1 MLRKDRERDAAF
13 AWEVFQKAP
22 YATLSLTDEVG
33 RPYAIPISPVVD
45 EAYHVVYFHCA
56 GHGEKWEL
64 LAKNPAV
71 CLSAVSY
78 AAAIPNEFSM
88 AYASAVLH
96 GRAEVVTDEAEQV
109 KVMLLLC
116 TAYDP
121 QGHGPVQRVYGK
133 IYVGHPCGEDRAGV
147 GDGEELRRPGEG
159 APRLRRP
166 PLKEGGW
173 KADDWGTAVGERDD
187 GKVRQLRIDGCRSP
201 RQPF

>member
-33 RPYAIPISPVVD
+33 KPYAIPISPVVD

-64 LAKNPAV
+64 LAKNPPV

-96 GRAEVVTDEAEQV
+96 GRAEVE
-109 KVMLLLC
+109 K
-116 TAYDP
+116 
-121 QGHGPVQRVYGK
+121 
-133 IYVGHPCGEDRAGV
+133 
-147 GDGEELRRPGEG
+147 
-159 APRLRRP
+159 
-166 PLKEGGW
+166 
-173 KADDWGTAVGERDD
+173 
-187 GKVRQLRIDGCRSP
+187 
-201 RQPF
+201 

>member
-22 YATLSLTDEVG
+22 YATLSLTDEAG
-33 RPYAIPISPVVD
+33 KPYAIPISPVVD

-64 LAKNPAV
+64 LAKNPPV

-109 KVMLLLC
+109 KAMLLLC

-121 QGHGPVQRVYGK
+121 KGMGRFS
-133 IYVGHPCGEDRAGV
+133 EDRAGD
-147 GDGEELRRPGEG
+147 GDGKELRCPGEG

-166 PLKEGGW
+166 SLKEGGW
-173 KADDWGTAVGERDD
+173 KADDRGTAVGERND
-187 GKVRQLRIDGCRSP
+187 GKVRQLRKGSCCPSR
-201 RQPF
+201 

>member
-22 YATLSLTDEVG
+22 YATLSLTDEAG
-33 RPYAIPISPVVD
+33 KPYAIPISPVVD

-64 LAKNPAV
+64 LAKNPPV

-109 KVMLLLC
+109 KAMLLLC

-121 QGHGPVQRVYGK
+121 KGMGRFTESVEKYGPATKVIRITPRELTGK
-133 IYVGHPCGEDRAGV
+133 ENTAA
-147 GDGEELRRPGEG
+147 E
-159 APRLRRP
+159 APHHHH
-166 PLKEGGW
+166 
-173 KADDWGTAVGERDD
+173 D
-187 GKVRQLRIDGCRSP
+187 
-201 RQPF
+201 

>member
-33 RPYAIPISPVVD
+33 KPYAIPISPVVD

-64 LAKNPAV
+64 LAKNPPV

-109 KVMLLLC
+109 KAMLLLC

-121 QGHGPVQRVYGK
+121 KGMGRFSEYMEKYMSVMNQLPYSLLRNSPILK
-133 IYVGHPCGEDRAGV
+133 IAFQCLFLTDCYIFQKFP
-147 GDGEELRRPGEG
+147 
-159 APRLRRP
+159 
-166 PLKEGGW
+166 
-173 KADDWGTAVGERDD
+173 
-187 GKVRQLRIDGCRSP
+187 
-201 RQPF
+201 

>member
-33 RPYAIPISPVVD
+33 KPYAIPISPVVD

-64 LAKNPAV
+64 LAKTPPV

-88 AYASAVLH
+88 AYASAALH

-109 KVMLLLC
+109 KAMLLLC

-121 QGHGPVQRVYGK
+121 KGMSAISY
-133 IYVGHPCGEDRAGV
+133 CEAAL
-147 GDGEELRRPGEG
+147 ELARRSQTVLQ
-159 APRLRRP
+159 AIDARRN
-166 PLKEGGW
+166 EN
-173 KADDWGTAVGERDD
+173 
-187 GKVRQLRIDGCRSP
+187 
-201 RQPF
+201 

>member
-22 YATLSLTDEVG
+22 YATLSLTDEAG
-33 RPYAIPISPVVD
+33 KPYALPISPVVD

-64 LAKNPAV
+64 LAKNPPV

-88 AYASAVLH
+88 AYASAALH

-109 KVMLLLC
+109 KAMLLLC

-121 QGHGPVQRVYGK
+121 KGMGRFSEYMEKYLSATRVVRIVPETVTGKSYAAPEKEPHGCGGHR
-133 IYVGHPCGEDRAGV
+133 
-147 GDGEELRRPGEG
+147 
-159 APRLRRP
+159 
-166 PLKEGGW
+166 
-173 KADDWGTAVGERDD
+173 
-187 GKVRQLRIDGCRSP
+187 
-201 RQPF
+201 

>member
-33 RPYAIPISPVVD
+33 KPYAIPISPVVD

-64 LAKNPAV
+64 LAKNPPV

-88 AYASAVLH
+88 AYASAALH

-109 KVMLLLC
+109 KAMLLLC

-121 QGHGPVQRVYGK
+121 KGMGRFSEYMEKYMSATRVVRIVPETVTGK
-133 IYVGHPCGEDRAGV
+133 
-147 GDGEELRRPGEG
+147 LRCPGEG

-166 PLKEGGW
+166 SLKEGGW
-173 KADDWGTAVGERDD
+173 KADDRGNSCRRKKC
-187 GKVRQLRIDGCRSP
+187 GKVRQLRKGSCCPSR
-201 RQPF
+201 

>member
-33 RPYAIPISPVVD
+33 KPYAIPISPVVD

-64 LAKNPAV
+64 LAKNPPV

-88 AYASAVLH
+88 AYASAALH

-109 KVMLLLC
+109 KAMLLLC

-121 QGHGPVQRVYGK
+121 KGMGRFSEYMGK
-133 IYVGHPCGEDRAGV
+133 IYVGHPCGEDRAGD
-147 GDGEELRRPGEG
+147 GDGKELRCPGEG

-173 KADDWGTAVGERDD
+173 KADDRGTAVGERND
-187 GKVRQLRIDGCRSP
+187 GKVRQLRKGSCCPSR
-201 RQPF
+201 

>member
-33 RPYAIPISPVVD
+33 KPYAIPISPVVD

-64 LAKNPAV
+64 LAKNPPV

-109 KVMLLLC
+109 KAMLLLC

-121 QGHGPVQRVYGK
+121 KGMGRFSEYMEKYATKSEQRQFYLCGWSKMIDEAVVNIFLKLGYSRNQIIFELYGNNN
-133 IYVGHPCGEDRAGV
+133 
-147 GDGEELRRPGEG
+147 
-159 APRLRRP
+159 
-166 PLKEGGW
+166 
-173 KADDWGTAVGERDD
+173 
-187 GKVRQLRIDGCRSP
+187 
-201 RQPF
+201 

>member
-22 YATLSLTDEVG
+22 YATLSLTDEAG
-33 RPYAIPISPVVD
+33 KPYAIPISP
-45 EAYHVVYFHCA
+45 
-56 GHGEKWEL
+56 
-64 LAKNPAV
+64 V

-109 KVMLLLC
+109 KAMLLLC

-121 QGHGPVQRVYGK
+121 KGMGRFSEYMEKYMSATRVVRIVPETVTGKSYAAPEKEPHGCGGHR
-133 IYVGHPCGEDRAGV
+133 
-147 GDGEELRRPGEG
+147 
-159 APRLRRP
+159 
-166 PLKEGGW
+166 
-173 KADDWGTAVGERDD
+173 
-187 GKVRQLRIDGCRSP
+187 
-201 RQPF
+201 

>member
-22 YATLSLTDEVG
+22 YATLSLTDEAG
-33 RPYAIPISPVVD
+33 KPYAIPISPVVD

-64 LAKNPAV
+64 LAKNPPV

-88 AYASAVLH
+88 AYASAALH

-109 KVMLLLC
+109 KAMLLLC

-121 QGHGPVQRVYGK
+121 KGMGRFSEYMEKYMSATRVVK
-133 IYVGHPCGEDRAGV
+133 IVPET
-147 GDGEELRRPGEG
+147 
-159 APRLRRP
+159 
-166 PLKEGGW
+166 GGW
-173 KADDWGTAVGERDD
+173 KADDRGTAVGERDD

>member
-22 YATLSLTDEVG
+22 YATLSLTD
-33 RPYAIPISPVVD
+33 D
-45 EAYHVVYFHCA
+45 HVVYFHCA

-64 LAKNPAV
+64 LAKNPPV

-88 AYASAVLH
+88 AYASAALH

-109 KVMLLLC
+109 KAMLLLC

-121 QGHGPVQRVYGK
+121 KGMGRFSEYMEKYMSATRVVRIVPETVTGKSYAAPEKEPHGCGGHR
-133 IYVGHPCGEDRAGV
+133 
-147 GDGEELRRPGEG
+147 
-159 APRLRRP
+159 
-166 PLKEGGW
+166 
-173 KADDWGTAVGERDD
+173 
-187 GKVRQLRIDGCRSP
+187 
-201 RQPF
+201 